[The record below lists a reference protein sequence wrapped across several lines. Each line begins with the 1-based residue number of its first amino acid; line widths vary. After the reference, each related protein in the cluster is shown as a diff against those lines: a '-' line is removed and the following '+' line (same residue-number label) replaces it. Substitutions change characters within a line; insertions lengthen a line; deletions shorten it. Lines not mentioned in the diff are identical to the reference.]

1 MLKNIIKLS
10 FTNFKEVWKLLLYR
24 FVYFLFVLG
33 LTTVASY
40 NIIVTLI
47 KENFFVNLQTN
58 FKDLAFNLDIT
69 KIFNA
74 INLTFKDFS
83 NIVYSNQLVVQ
94 SILCLICVIFVISF
108 FEVLSRVSLHNNA
121 NGYMNSMVQ
130 FGFANSYVSNFGK
143 SVLYWLVYIITELP
157 ITLAILAG
165 AYLFASKLSVV
176 LGFWSVLLAVVI
188 IIVCFA
194 IKKMIF
200 GGWIPSLIINGK
212 KVFRSFIY
220 GLKANF
226 KNFIKVFLIYLFF
239 ESLGVLLTIFSLTL
253 TFGVGLFIVMPLWT
267 LEEILVA
274 QVAYYESYGM
284 RYYVDSE
291 EIITPK
297 RLEQQDK
304 FAKVKDII

>member
-1 MLKNIIKLS
+1 MLKNILKLS

-47 KENFFVNLQTN
+47 KENFFVNLQAT
-58 FKDLAFNLDIT
+58 FKELAFNLDFS
-69 KIFNA
+69 KIFDA

-83 NIVYSNQLVVQ
+83 NIVSTNQLVAQ
-94 SILCLICVIFVISF
+94 SIICLVCVILVVSF
-108 FEVLSRVSLHNNA
+108 FEILSRVSLHNNA

-157 ITLAILAG
+157 ITIAIFAG
-165 AYLFASKLSVV
+165 TYFFASKLSSP
-176 LGFWSVLLAVVI
+176 LGFWAVLLAVI
-188 IIVCFA
+188 ILIVCFA

-212 KVFRSFIY
+212 RVFRSFIY

-226 KNFIKVFLIYLFF
+226 KNFVKVFLIYLFF
-239 ESLGVLLTIFSLTL
+239 ESLGVLLSIFSLTF
-253 TFGVGLFIVMPLWT
+253 TFGIGLFVVMPLWT
-267 LEEILVA
+267 IEEILVS
-274 QVAYYESYGM
+274 QVAYYEAYGM
-284 RYYVDSE
+284 RYYVDSD